1 MVSVVIPNYNHAP
14 YLKQR
19 IDSVLNQTYQDF
31 ELIILDDKSTDNSK
45 EVIEQYRNH
54 PKISQIVYNEI
65 NSGTT
70 FKQWNKGIR
79 LAKGELIWFAES
91 DDDASPLFLAE
102 LTAKFDQNP
111 KLGIVYCDSYYMN
124 EHNEKAQCTHIWK
137 NERFSTNRWDNDY
150 ENSGIKEVNDY
161 LIFHNV
167 IDNASSALFKKSA
180 IIAAGMADESF
191 RYLGDLYLYMR
202 ILLLYDVAYVAKPLN
217 YFRQHPVNTS
227 KKSFS
232 NGLKQLE
239 DLTSFMKLM
248 SNEHINDITIQKR
261 FLQCFADY
269 KVFVIANLRHNFNL
283 KILLAGHKLLYKL
296 NSGYTTFLMKSL
308 FAEKLFRSEISCLPI
323 SFLQKI

>member
-1 MVSVVIPNYNHAP
+1 MVSVIIPNYNHAL

-45 EVIEQYRNH
+45 EIIEQYRNH
-54 PKISQIVYNEI
+54 LKVSQIVYNEV

-79 LAKGELIWFAES
+79 IAKGELIWFAES
-91 DDDASPLFLAE
+91 DDNASPLFLEE
-102 LTAKFDQNP
+102 LTARFNQNP

-137 NERFSTNRWDNDY
+137 NERFSTNRWNNDY
-150 ENSGIKEVNDY
+150 ENNGIKEVNDY

-180 IIAAGMADESF
+180 IVAAGMADESF
-191 RYLGDLYLYMR
+191 RYLGDLYLYMK

-239 DLTSFMKLM
+239 DLTSFMNLM
-248 SNEHINDITIQKR
+248 SDEKISRSTIQKR
-261 FLQCFADY
+261 FLQSFEDY
-269 KVFVIANLRHNFNL
+269 KVFVIVNLRFNFNL
-283 KILLAGHKLLYKL
+283 KLLSKGHKLLYKL
-296 NSGYTTFLMKSL
+296 NSSYTTLLVKSL
-308 FAEKLFRSEISCLPI
+308 FAEKLFRKKISRSPL
-323 SFLQKI
+323 SSLQKI